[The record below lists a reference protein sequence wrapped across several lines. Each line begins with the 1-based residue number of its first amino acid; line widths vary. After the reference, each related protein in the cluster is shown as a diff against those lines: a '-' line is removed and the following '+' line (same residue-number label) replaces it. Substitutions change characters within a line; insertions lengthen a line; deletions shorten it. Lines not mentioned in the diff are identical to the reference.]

1 MHVLMCCTL
10 TGEQHMGLAVD
21 SGGDLKYAGAH
32 SGLSDDL
39 RNRGGSPVTDACCRR
54 AQDFPCLCSE

>member
-1 MHVLMCCTL
+1 
-10 TGEQHMGLAVD
+10 MGLAVD